1 MKRTNN
7 NNLPYKIVKLV
18 RDHDSLSRAGIAN
31 LLDKN
36 PTTIGRIVDTL
47 ISKNILLHTGEKI
60 TGGIG
65 RPPELI
71 DFNAQFASVLSVD
84 LRLTEVYAVVTNLAG
99 DILRTTKQS
108 LACDHPKRSVD
119 QLFET
124 IGNLL
129 QTTTELPPV
138 SAIAVG
144 APSTVNTEGIIE
156 WAPSLGWRNVPLKQR
171 LEGEFGITA
180 IIENDVNLAALGEFW
195 IGAGQKSKQNML
207 FISVGT
213 GIGAGIIING
223 ELYQGATNAAGE
235 VAYFITDVNI
245 LREDGGE
252 IGYLENQIG
261 RDGIIRSSQLV
272 ARRYP
277 TSKLSE
283 LLSQSGTHIRTRKI
297 FQLAEDGDV
306 AAGVVYRNVIDIL
319 TIIICNSSV
328 MLDPEIIVL
337 GGPSDWNW
345 PMMIKA
351 IKDRIG
357 TNLLR
362 PVPLVPSELG
372 NNALI
377 LGGTYAALKRLPV
390 FHE

>member
-1 MKRTNN
+1 MNRAASK
-7 NNLPYKIVKLV
+7 NNLFYRIVKLV
-18 RDHDSLSRAGIAN
+18 RDQDSISRAGIAN
-31 LLDKN
+31 RLDKN
-36 PTTIGRIVDTL
+36 PTTIGRAVDVL
-47 ISKNILLHTGEKI
+47 ISKNIMLHTGEKI

-65 RPPELI
+65 RPPELLK
-71 DFNAQFASVLSVD
+71 FNAQFGSILSVD
-84 LRLTEVYAVVTNLAG
+84 LRLTEVYAVVTDLAG
-99 DILRTTKQS
+99 KILATKKQPLS
-108 LACDHPKRSVD
+108 SDRPEKSIN
-119 QLFET
+119 QLVET
-124 IGNLL
+124 IRTLL

-138 SAIAVG
+138 YVIVVG
-144 APSTVNTEGIIE
+144 APSTVSTAGVIE
-156 WAPSLGWRNVPLKQR
+156 WAPSLGWKNVPLKR
-171 LEGEFGITA
+171 VLEEKFGVTTLVK
-180 IIENDVNLAALGEFW
+180 NDVNLAALGEFW

-277 TSKLSE
+277 TSKLAE
-283 LLSQSGTHIRTRKI
+283 LLSQSGMHVKTRKI
-297 FQLAEDGDV
+297 FSLAENGDI
-306 AAGVVYRNVIDIL
+306 AAEIVYRNVIDIL

-337 GGPSDWNW
+337 GGPSAWNW
-345 PMMIKA
+345 PTMIKA

-362 PVPLVPSELG
+362 PVHLMPSELG
-372 NNALI
+372 KNALI
-377 LGGTYAALKRLPV
+377 LGGTYSALKWLPL
-390 FHE
+390 FK